1 MLKMVEHQ
9 ERKLGCDDHKTAIH
23 LLTLYLQV
31 LLCEIEI
38 IHYLVQ
44 AIMILCFIVTVISL

>member
-1 MLKMVEHQ
+1 MVEHQ